1 VQTYGECGL
10 LLLLDLVQPDVNSRC
25 KHAGTSVGVLRAL
38 QNLFCLLGLYDDSL
52 QQLFSRYQVFVFL
65 SKIFPPVIILSRS
78 TAISNSKLFNSALST
93 MTSNYDATDRNKG
106 QLPATSV
113 NDVEKQVNNPR
124 IVWDDVDRRDGGR
137 SHGRTA
143 RRRSRSQSR
152 DSISSVRSRVQSVSG
167 VPIGFRTLS
176 IQVSESQAKAGEPPL
191 KNSKATNDEN
201 KDYFGQLDYHLL
213 STKDVCD
220 RFNVFQE
227 QGLGQEAATVRLER
241 DGKNSIPSPPEHMW
255 KKIFWYVFGGFCSI
269 LWIGVIIFFIC
280 WRPLGD
286 PNPAPYNLGLAILVL
301 IVIFLQASF
310 SAFQDWSTK
319 RTMKSILDLL
329 PSDAFV
335 LRAGSFT
342 KVPSTDVVAGDI
354 VRISIGNKVPADIR
368 LLSSSGDIRFDR
380 SMITGEAEEVEGAV
394 DSTDQ
399 NFLESRNI
407 SFMGT
412 MVVNGSAVGIV
423 LLTGKNSVMGR
434 IAQATSGVEEAPTLI
449 QREISRFVRI
459 IVCLTTFLAL
469 LYVCTSS
476 LSRNNLTC

>member
-1 VQTYGECGL
+1 MASTVNNARDSIEKTY
-10 LLLLDLVQPDVNSRC
+10 
-25 KHAGTSVGVLRAL
+25 
-38 QNLFCLLGLYDDSL
+38 
-52 QQLFSRYQVFVFL
+52 
-65 SKIFPPVIILSRS
+65 
-78 TAISNSKLFNSALST
+78 
-93 MTSNYDATDRNKG
+93 
-106 QLPATSV
+106 PATSV
-113 NDVEKQVNNPR
+113 ADIEKQTPTPR
-124 IVWDDVDRRDGGR
+124 VAWTDDAEASRRERGR
-137 SHGRTA
+137 IHGRTA

-152 DSISSVRSRVQSVSG
+152 DSISSIRSRTASVSG
-167 VPIGFRTLS
+167 IPIGFRTLS
-176 IQVSESQAKAGEPPL
+176 IQVGESQAKASEPPL
-191 KNSKATNDEN
+191 KTTDSEN
-201 KDYFGQLDYHLL
+201 KDYFGALDYHKL
-213 STKDVCD
+213 STKEVCD

-227 QGLGQEAATVRLER
+227 QGLSADAAATRLQR
-241 DGKNSIPSPPEHMW
+241 DGKNEIPSPSEHMW
-255 KKIFWYVFGGFCSI
+255 RKIFWYIFGGFCSV
-269 LWIGVIIFFIC
+269 LWVGVIIFFIC

-319 RTMKSILDLL
+319 RTMQSILDLL
-329 PSDAFV
+329 PSDAFI
-335 LRAGSFT
+335 LRSGAFV

-354 VRISIGNKVPADIR
+354 VRISIGNKVPADLR

-394 DSTDQ
+394 DSTDP

-434 IAQATSGVEEAPTLI
+434 IALATSGVKEAPTLI

-459 IVCLTTFLAL
+459 IVCMTMALAL
-469 LYVCTSS
+469 L
-476 LSRNNLTC
+476 

>member
-1 VQTYGECGL
+1 M
-10 LLLLDLVQPDVNSRC
+10 
-25 KHAGTSVGVLRAL
+25 A
-38 QNLFCLLGLYDDSL
+38 
-52 QQLFSRYQVFVFL
+52 
-65 SKIFPPVIILSRS
+65 
-78 TAISNSKLFNSALST
+78 
-93 MTSNYDATDRNKG
+93 TSNNNVTDKNEH
-106 QLPATSV
+106 LPPNTSTG
-113 NDVEKQVNNPR
+113 DVEKQVNSPR
-124 IVWDDVDRRDGGR
+124 IVWDDVEHRERGRVHGR
-137 SHGRTA
+137 ST

-152 DSISSVRSRVQSVSG
+152 DSISSIRSRTQSVSG
-167 VPIGFRTLS
+167 IPIGFRTLS

-191 KNSKATNDEN
+191 KHTKTTESEN
-201 KDYFGQLDYHLL
+201 KDYFGQLDYHIL

-227 QGLGQEAATVRLER
+227 QGLGQEAATVRLQR
-241 DGKNSIPSPPEHMW
+241 DGKNEIPSPSEHMW
-255 KKIFWYVFGGFCSI
+255 VKIFWYIFGGFCSI

-335 LRAGSFT
+335 LRGGSFT

-423 LLTGKNSVMGR
+423 VLTGKNSVMGR
-434 IAQATSGVEEAPTLI
+434 IAQATSGVKEAPTLI

-469 LYVCTSS
+469 L
-476 LSRNNLTC
+476 

>member
-1 VQTYGECGL
+1 MATSNGDIIDKNEA
-10 LLLLDLVQPDVNSRC
+10 QPTT
-25 KHAGTSVGVLRAL
+25 TSV
-38 QNLFCLLGLYDDSL
+38 DD
-52 QQLFSRYQVFVFL
+52 
-65 SKIFPPVIILSRS
+65 I
-78 TAISNSKLFNSALST
+78 
-93 MTSNYDATDRNKG
+93 
-106 QLPATSV
+106 
-113 NDVEKQVNNPR
+113 EKQVNNPR
-124 IVWDDVDRRDGGR
+124 IVWDDVDHGERGR
-137 SHGRTA
+137 VHGKST

-152 DSISSVRSRVQSVSG
+152 DSISSIRSRTQSVSG
-167 VPIGFRTLS
+167 IPIGFRTLS

-191 KNSKATNDEN
+191 KHGKTTESEN
-201 KDYFGQLDYHLL
+201 KDYFGQLDYHML
-213 STKDVCD
+213 SIKDICD

-227 QGLGQEAATVRLER
+227 QGLGQEAATVRLQR
-241 DGKNSIPSPPEHMW
+241 DGKNEIPSPSEHMW
-255 KKIFWYVFGGFCSI
+255 RKIFWYVFGGFCSV

-335 LRAGSFT
+335 LRGGSFT

-423 LLTGKNSVMGR
+423 VLTGKNSVMGR

-469 LYVCTSS
+469 L
-476 LSRNNLTC
+476 

>member
-1 VQTYGECGL
+1 MASTTDTARDENEKN
-10 LLLLDLVQPDVNSRC
+10 QP
-25 KHAGTSVGVLRAL
+25 TSTVH
-38 QNLFCLLGLYDDSL
+38 
-52 QQLFSRYQVFVFL
+52 
-65 SKIFPPVIILSRS
+65 
-78 TAISNSKLFNSALST
+78 
-93 MTSNYDATDRNKG
+93 
-106 QLPATSV
+106 
-113 NDVEKQVNNPR
+113 DVEKQSNTPR
-124 IVWDDVDRRDGGR
+124 IAWTDDAEASRRERGR
-137 SHGRTA
+137 VHGRTA

-152 DSISSVRSRVQSVSG
+152 DSISSIRSRTASVSG
-167 VPIGFRTLS
+167 IPIGFRTLS
-176 IQVSESQAKAGEPPL
+176 IQVGESQAKASEPPL
-191 KNSKATNDEN
+191 KPTKTTDSEN
-201 KDYFGQLDYHLL
+201 KDYFGSLDYHTL
-213 STKDVCD
+213 STKEVCD

-227 QGLGQEAATVRLER
+227 QGLSADAAATRLQR
-241 DGKNSIPSPPEHMW
+241 DGKNEIPSPSEHMW
-255 KKIFWYVFGGFCSI
+255 RKIFWYIFGGFCSV
-269 LWIGVIIFFIC
+269 LWVGVVIFFIC

-329 PSDAFV
+329 PSDAFI
-335 LRAGSFT
+335 LRSGVFV

-354 VRISIGNKVPADIR
+354 VRISIGNKVPADLR

-394 DSTDQ
+394 DSTDP

-434 IAQATSGVEEAPTLI
+434 IALATSGVKEAPTLI

-459 IVCLTTFLAL
+459 IVCMTTALAL
-469 LYVCTSS
+469 L
-476 LSRNNLTC
+476 